1 MTKKHE
7 ANLIKA
13 ANRDMLHTSKR
24 SSKWPGVHKKHLK
37 ANPVCQACGATTN
50 LEVHHKKPFHLHPD
64 LELDPT
70 NLITLCMENDCHLY
84 VGHGDDFKAYNPNVQ
99 EDAAKVMAGKD
110 NLKTVLKEVMSVAKK
125 NRLFE

>member
-13 ANRDMLHTSKR
+13 AIRDAQHGVKR
-24 SSKWPGVHKKHLK
+24 SSKWPAARKKHLK
-37 ANPVCQACGATTN
+37 LFPVCEACGSLN
-50 LEVHHKKPFHLHPD
+50 EIEVHHMKPYHLHPT

-70 NLITLCMENDCHLY
+70 NLITLCMDNDCHLY
-84 VGHGDDFKAYNPNVQ
+84 VGHGDNFKAYNPNVK
-99 EDAAKVMAGKD
+99 EDSAKVLAGKEK
-110 NLKTVLKEVMSVAKK
+110 LKAVLKEVTTLAKK